1 MIKISYIIVIL
12 GATATG
18 KTKLAVR
25 LAQNIGGE
33 IISADSRQIYK
44 GLDIGT
50 GKDLQEYKIDN
61 CEIPHHLIDIR
72 TIDEPYSVYDFQRDA
87 IQSILQITNNNKI
100 PIICGGTGL
109 YIEAL
114 LLNYRFSTFSQDEV
128 LRDKLSNMSIA
139 ELEDLSKQLNI
150 EKNIEKNNKHRYIRA
165 IEIAIQEQ
173 NDILQ
178 KDDLEY
184 EIEKNIIFGI
194 RFPREILRDRIYDRL
209 IARLQNGMIEEV
221 KNLLDRGT
229 NPDKLIS
236 LGLEYKYI
244 TKYLLGELTNEEM
257 VNKLYIAICQ
267 FAKRQETWFRR
278 MERRGVDIH
287 WINGLDTDD
296 DKMNEMLKYIYQSEK
311 I

>member
-1 MIKISYIIVIL
+1 MK
-12 GATATG
+12 
-18 KTKLAVR
+18 
-25 LAQNIGGE
+25 
-33 IISADSRQIYK
+33 
-44 GLDIGT
+44 
-50 GKDLQEYKIDN
+50 
-61 CEIPHHLIDIR
+61 
-72 TIDEPYSVYDFQRDA
+72 VY
-87 IQSILQITNNNKI
+87 
-100 PIICGGTGL
+100 
-109 YIEAL
+109 
-114 LLNYRFSTFSQDEV
+114 
-128 LRDKLSNMSIA
+128 LSNFHLEKKSIA

-184 EIEKNIIFGI
+184 EIEKNIVFGI